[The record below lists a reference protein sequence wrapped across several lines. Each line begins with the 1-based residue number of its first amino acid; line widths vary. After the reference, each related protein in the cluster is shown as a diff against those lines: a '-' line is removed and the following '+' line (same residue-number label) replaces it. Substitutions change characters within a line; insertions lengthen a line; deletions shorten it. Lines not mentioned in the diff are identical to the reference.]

1 MIFPSETYH
10 LQKYIYVF
18 ELTDNKFFLYS
29 SFQKEDYQIKLE
41 AELYYDYL
49 KKYKIIGIIEKK
61 LQKTPFDIDYYV
73 KQYMYIY
80 GIVNVRGGSYIEEN
94 LPDCKSKVLN
104 EEFETVSDDKEKP
117 REYMLQVILEEYKKK
132 QLSKEKIE
140 IEIEE
145 ITKKREQYRIEQ
157 AKLKNIKHLF
167 IYGFESKIEWLKTQ
181 YIQKDINNNSRNE
194 KYRELI
200 TQIKKLYL
208 IYLQEFEIS
217 NELEEW
223 EIYFKHPEFMFDSYM
238 YLYEHSIS
246 METVYKLCSRL
257 IYLSHRMITR
267 IQEYEFDISSYGYD
281 IEWVFSIKLYLLNL
295 LQNSRTI

>member
-18 ELTDNKFFLYS
+18 ELTDHKIFLYS

-94 LPDCKSKVLN
+94 LSDCKSKVLN
-104 EEFETVSDDKEKP
+104 EEFETLSNDEQKP
-117 REYMLQVILEEYKKK
+117 REYMLQVILEEYKNK

-157 AKLKNIKHLF
+157 SKLKNLKHLF

-200 TQIKKLYL
+200 AQIKQIYL
-208 IYLQEFEIS
+208 IYLQEFDLS

-246 METVYKLCSRL
+246 METVYKLCSHL

-281 IEWVFSIKLYLLNL
+281 NEWVFSIKIYLLNL

>member
-18 ELTDNKFFLYS
+18 ELTDHKIFLYS

-94 LPDCKSKVLN
+94 LSDCKSKVLN
-104 EEFETVSDDKEKP
+104 EEFETVSNDEQKP
-117 REYMLQVILEEYKKK
+117 REYMLQIILEEYKNK

-157 AKLKNIKHLF
+157 AKLKNLKHLF

-200 TQIKKLYL
+200 SQIKQIYL
-208 IYLQEFEIS
+208 IYLQEFDLS

-223 EIYFKHPEFMFDSYM
+223 KIYFKHPEFMFDSYM

-246 METVYKLCSRL
+246 METVYKLCSHL

-281 IEWVFSIKLYLLNL
+281 NEWVFSIKIYLLNL